1 MNLQKASGQF
11 FRPKAIVKQMLA
23 ICQFES
29 TNILK
34 QKIIDNSCG
43 DGTFLQVIVK
53 KIIKVAIALN
63 YSKQAIAT
71 ILTNNVMELK
81 LIQLL
86 LIIVINI

>member
-11 FRPKAIVKQMLA
+11 FRPKSIVKQMLTH
-23 ICQFES
+23 CQFES

-43 DGTFLQVIVK
+43 DGAFLQVIVK

-71 ILTNNVMELK
+71 ILTNNVYGVE
-81 LIQLL
+81 IDP
-86 LIIVINI
+86 IAFNNCY